1 MYPNYAVAVDAGAG
15 FPPGGLNAQNVN
27 STIGVHAENRPLYQS
42 FSGWIQQGKGA
53 MGCIKTKSE
62 IQSNIE
68 LKNIVPYSKTEDCC
82 FMCKEKLKIER
93 DQYISNGFNLE
104 MQGAAGSGLL
114 PAQIDENCYFIDAKR
129 IRISVRNKNG

>member
-62 IQSNIE
+62 IQSNIG
-68 LKNIVPYSKTEDCC
+68 KFD
-82 FMCKEKLKIER
+82 
-93 DQYISNGFNLE
+93 FNLLNK
-104 MQGAAGSGLL
+104 S
-114 PAQIDENCYFIDAKR
+114 IFVYFVQ
-129 IRISVRNKNG
+129 S